1 MVRGRAKGEW
11 RKPGRRQGYRVLA
24 PERHLIVCEGEKTEP
39 LYFEGMRCAL
49 KPEFRNR
56 IHIVVKGTGLHTK
69 DLLDYA
75 LRECRL
81 SGGFDHVWLAYD
93 RDDFD
98 FQEFDSVVDECAQN
112 SDMATTFHPLWS
124 NPCVEVWMLLHFG
137 YTTAAMTSAEA
148 IAKTD
153 AAFRRELKH
162 PYTKNAE
169 GLFDELHGRLR
180 SADSNVERLR
190 AWHEEQGTY
199 LPSRMNPCTTFPEI
213 IRTLSDYLGCDSLI
227 SKNSVKSRKRN

>member
-1 MVRGRAKGEW
+1 MALGRVKNEW

-39 LYFEGMRCAL
+39 LYFEGMRNAL

-56 IHIVVKGTGLHTK
+56 IHIVVKGTGLHTT

-81 SGGFDHVWLAYD
+81 SGGYDHVWLAYD

-98 FQEFDSVVDECAQN
+98 LQDFDSVVSGCARN
-112 SDMATTFHPLWS
+112 SDEITTYHPLWS

-137 YTTAAMTSAEA
+137 YTTADMTSSKA

-153 AAFRRELKH
+153 AVFRK
-162 PYTKNAE
+162 
-169 GLFDELHGRLR
+169 ELHRPYKKNDARLFTDLSSR
-180 SADSNVERLR
+180 LADAERNANRL
-190 AWHEEQGTY
+190 AEWHENQGTSR
-199 LPSRMNPCTTFPEI
+199 PSLMNPGTQLQRITEVLREYI
-213 IRTLSDYLGCDSLI
+213 ETGDSHA
-227 SKNSVKSRKRN
+227 

>member
-1 MVRGRAKGEW
+1 MTRGRAKSGW

-39 LYFEGMRCAL
+39 LHFEGMRDAL

-56 IHIVVKGTGLHTK
+56 IHIVVKGTGLHTT

-81 SGGFDHVWLAYD
+81 SGGYDHVWLAYD

-98 FQEFDSVVDECAQN
+98 LQEFDSVVDACTQN
-112 SDMATTFHPLWS
+112 SDGTTTFHPLWS
-124 NPCVEVWMLLHFG
+124 NPCVEVWILLHFG
-137 YTTAAMTSAEA
+137 YTTAEMTSAEA

-153 AAFRRELKH
+153 ALFRK
-162 PYTKNAE
+162 
-169 GLFDELHGRLR
+169 ELHRPYKKNSAQLFADLSSRLAGAKANANR
-180 SADSNVERLR
+180 LTKWHVDQGVLR
-190 AWHEEQGTY
+190 ASQ
-199 LPSRMNPCTTFPEI
+199 MNPGTALPEI
-213 IRTLSDYLGCDSLI
+213 IMLLDDYLELG
-227 SKNSVKSRKRN
+227 

>member
-1 MVRGRAKGEW
+1 MARGRVKNEW

-39 LYFEGMRCAL
+39 LYFEGMRNAL

-56 IHIVVKGTGLHTK
+56 IHIVVKGTGLHTT

-81 SGGFDHVWLAYD
+81 SGGYDHVWLAYD

-98 FQEFDSVVDECAQN
+98 LQEFDSVVSKCARYSDEI
-112 SDMATTFHPLWS
+112 TTYHLLWS

-137 YTTAAMTSAEA
+137 YTTAEMTSAEA

-153 AAFRRELKH
+153 AAFRRDLKH
-162 PYTKNAE
+162 SYAKNAK
-169 GLFDELHGRLR
+169 GLFEELYSRLNR
-180 SADSNVERLR
+180 AESNVDQLKN
-190 AWHEEQGTY
+190 WHEEQGAY
-199 LPSRMNPCTTFPEI
+199 LPSQMNPCTTISEI
-213 IRTLSDYLGCDSLI
+213 TRALSDYLGND
-227 SKNSVKSRKRN
+227 KPNF

>member
-1 MVRGRAKGEW
+1 MARGRPKNEW

-39 LYFEGMRCAL
+39 LYFEGMRDAL

-56 IHIVVKGTGLHTK
+56 IHIVVKGTGLHTT

-81 SGGFDHVWLAYD
+81 SGGYDHVWLAYD

-98 FQEFDSVVDECAQN
+98 LQEFDSVVSECARN
-112 SDMATTFHPLWS
+112 SDEATTYHPLWS

-137 YTTAAMTSAEA
+137 YTTAEMTSAEA
-148 IAKTD
+148 IAKAD
-153 AAFRRELKH
+153 VAFRK
-162 PYTKNAE
+162 
-169 GLFDELHGRLR
+169 ELHRPYKKNDARLF
-180 SADSNVERLR
+180 ADLSSRLADAECNANR
-190 AWHEEQGTY
+190 LAEWHESQGA
-199 LPSRMNPCTTFPEI
+199 SRSSLMNPGTQLQRITEALREYI
-213 IRTLSDYLGCDSLI
+213 ETGDSHA
-227 SKNSVKSRKRN
+227 

>member
-1 MVRGRAKGEW
+1 MARARAKSEW

-39 LYFEGMRCAL
+39 LYFEGMRDAL

-56 IHIVVKGTGLHTK
+56 IHIVVKGTGLHTI

-81 SGGFDHVWLAYD
+81 SGGYDHVWLAYD

-98 FQEFDSVVDECAQN
+98 LQEFDSVVDACIQN
-112 SDMATTFHPLWS
+112 SDGTTTFHPLWS
-124 NPCVEVWMLLHFG
+124 NPCIEVWMLLHFG
-137 YTTAAMTSAEA
+137 YTTAEMTSAEA

-153 AAFRRELKH
+153 ALFQKELKH
-162 PYTKNAE
+162 PYSKNGK
-169 GLFDELHGRLR
+169 GLFAELRGRLGR
-180 SADSNVERLR
+180 AESNADRLK
-190 AWHEEQGTY
+190 AWHKEQESY
-199 LPSRMNPCTTFPEI
+199 LPSRMNPCTTLPEI
-213 IRTLSDYLGCDSLI
+213 TRALSDYLVSDMSGS
-227 SKNSVKSRKRN
+227 